1 VWGEAR
7 TEEAAIRVEGPER
20 PAEGCQ
26 SEPYLTTIQAAKTHY
41 ASKNLGLQ
49 MSDERLQRIETA
61 LAQVIEGLDRLYQI
75 GGRRLDQLEHEGA
88 ERLDAIEAKLDQLL
102 NRGKLL

>member
-1 VWGEAR
+1 
-7 TEEAAIRVEGPER
+7 
-20 PAEGCQ
+20 
-26 SEPYLTTIQAAKTHY
+26 
-41 ASKNLGLQ
+41 

-61 LAQVIEGLDRLYQI
+61 LARVMEALDQLYKL
-75 GGRRLDQLEHEGA
+75 GGGRLDQLEQEGA

>member
-1 VWGEAR
+1 
-7 TEEAAIRVEGPER
+7 
-20 PAEGCQ
+20 
-26 SEPYLTTIQAAKTHY
+26 
-41 ASKNLGLQ
+41 

-61 LAQVIEGLDRLYQI
+61 LAQVMEGLDRLYQI
-75 GGRRLDQLEHEGA
+75 GGRRLDQLEQEGA